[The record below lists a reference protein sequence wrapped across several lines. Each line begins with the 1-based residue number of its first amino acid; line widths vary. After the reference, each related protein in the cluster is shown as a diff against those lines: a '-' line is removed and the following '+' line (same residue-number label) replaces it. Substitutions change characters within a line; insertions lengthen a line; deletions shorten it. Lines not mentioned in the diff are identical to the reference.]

1 MEKLPPIQKIYE
13 AYSALADDRFDLHPE
28 SATVDSSDGTKTYT
42 VTWQD
47 DLYRSDDNATYW
59 QGYVG
64 YPVILV
70 LLLQG
75 RLPYDSEV
83 AGWFANIP
91 WKALNERHKRDYDA
105 ALAEAFVLAE
115 LSEEQVARAEALATE
130 DYEALANLD
139 IKVGRLKVK

>member
-13 AYSALADDRFDLHPE
+13 AYSALADDRFDLRPE
-28 SATVDSSDGTKTYT
+28 SATVDSSDGTRTYT

-59 QGYVG
+59 QGYAG

-83 AGWFANIP
+83 AGWFASIP

-105 ALAEAFVLAE
+105 ALAEAFVLAG

-139 IKVGRLKVK
+139 IKVGRLQVK